1 MYMNY
6 SAFSDILD
14 EDRKNSTHPQL
25 KHMEA
30 FDEED
35 LEISMGSSLPTEF
48 GMRPDLTPT
57 GEEVHLQ
64 TFEKPQVE
72 GSPSLPIRSENRN
85 GTVEAPK
92 PVPRREV
99 IVDQKTSLIPKL
111 VAVVKTTIIS
121 SIFLILIVCCLFIAI
136 VELDVLREVRKIP
149 EMVILRREYYE
160 PIKRSVVRAI
170 SR

>member
-1 MYMNY
+1 MNY

-14 EDRKNSTHPQL
+14 EERKNSTHPHL

-35 LEISMGSSLPTEF
+35 LELSLASSLPTEF

-57 GEEVHLQ
+57 GEEEVHLRP
-64 TFEKPQVE
+64 FERPQVQ
-72 GSPSLPIRSENRN
+72 GSPSMPAKSDNRN
-85 GTVEAPK
+85 SSEAPK
-92 PVPRREV
+92 APPRREV
-99 IVDQKTSLIPKL
+99 VVEQKTRLIPKL
-111 VAVVKTTIIS
+111 VAVMKTTIIS
-121 SIFLILIVCCLFIAI
+121 SIFFLLIVCCLFIAI
-136 VELDVLREVRKIP
+136 VELDILREIRKIP

-160 PIKRSVVRAI
+160 PIKRSLVRAI